1 MEKIKEEMV
10 GYLPKSYRLVEGK
23 LILYSTHIAFES
35 FQYGGGLSLL
45 KAIFNRDT
53 EKDDP
58 SFTLQFS
65 DIKAITQGKHGLQ
78 KNVLEIYN
86 QDGKVYRLVVRSYV
100 EWEYLMNQIIFTE
113 KK

>member
-10 GYLPKSYRLVEGK
+10 GYLPKSYKLLEGK
-23 LILYSTHIAFES
+23 LTLFSTHIALDS
-35 FQYGGGLSLL
+35 NQYSGGLSLL

-53 EKDDP
+53 EKDNP

-78 KNVLEIYN
+78 KNVLEIHDQN
-86 QDGKVYRLVVRSYV
+86 GKVYRLVVRSYA
-100 EWEYLMNQIIFTE
+100 EWEDIIRHTMR
-113 KK
+113 